1 MFKAAGVTFYN
12 VSRLPTFRRTLVE
25 PLGIELMTTDELA
38 VVLRR
43 TPQSIRNSRY
53 MASTNLPPH
62 VRVGGRIF
70 YNRASVQK
78 WLAERETHATQPRA
92 VKARKKR

>member
-1 MFKAAGVTFYN
+1 M
-12 VSRLPTFRRTLVE
+12 E
-25 PLGIELMTTDELA
+25 PLSIDLMTTEELA

-43 TPQSIRNSRY
+43 TAQSIRNSRY

-70 YNRASVQK
+70 YNRASVEK
-78 WLAERETHATQPRA
+78 WLCERETHATQPRA
-92 VKARKKR
+92 VKAKTKR